1 MNRIDIIKDY
11 FSNELTEDVIY
22 FVSQLFLIIDIH
34 INLRYFFEVLV
45 VI

>member
-1 MNRIDIIKDY
+1 MNRVDIIKHY

-22 FVSQLFLIIDIH
+22 FVSQLFLIIDFDID
-34 INLRYFFEVLV
+34 LRYFFELLV